1 MGKYVLITCL
11 LEGASEGGGRVAVKG
26 TSSWGPMQTWAGRKT
41 VGLGVDF
48 ATSLLLLVVVLSRLL
63 LPTAVV

>member
-1 MGKYVLITCL
+1 M
-11 LEGASEGGGRVAVKG
+11 KG
-26 TSSWGPMQTWAGRKT
+26 TSSWGPMQTWVGRKT

-48 ATSLLLLVVVLSRLL
+48 ATSLLLLVVVLLSRLL

>member
-11 LEGASEGGGRVAVKG
+11 LEGASEGGRVAVKG
-26 TSSWGPMQTWAGRKT
+26 TSSWGPMQTWARRKT

-48 ATSLLLLVVVLSRLL
+48 ATSLLLLLVVLLSRLL